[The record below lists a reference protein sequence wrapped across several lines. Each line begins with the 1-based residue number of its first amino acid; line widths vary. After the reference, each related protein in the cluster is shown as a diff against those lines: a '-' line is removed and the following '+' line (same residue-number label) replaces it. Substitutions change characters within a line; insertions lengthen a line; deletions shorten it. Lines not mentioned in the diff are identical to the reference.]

1 MIFRLPKTS
10 YVKLV
15 DYWLLFTLAIP
26 LVEVLLHTMIAN
38 YNMKIENEKACKGN
52 FLKHFG
58 HIYKHLYLIFRK
70 TSQNQSLQSGCF
82 ES

>member
-38 YNMKIENEKACKGN
+38 YNMKIENEKACKGKYS
-52 FLKHFG
+52 FLKYPMELKLKFD
-58 HIYKHLYLIFRK
+58 F
-70 TSQNQSLQSGCF
+70 QENQSKSIIAKWMF
-82 ES
+82 